1 MKLGWAIVAG
11 IVLGAGLAWWTARDT
26 PAEAARAQAAHAQAG
41 ADARA
46 EAADPPLYR
55 WRDAAGRLQ
64 ITERPPKGR
73 PYERLQRQP
82 RDGIEV
88 HGDRD

>member
-1 MKLGWAIVAG
+1 MKPSWAIVAG
-11 IVLGAGLAWWTARDT
+11 IALGVGLAWWAARDT
-26 PAEAARAQAAHAQAG
+26 PAETARDQAR

-73 PYERLQRQP
+73 PYERLPRQP
-82 RDGIEV
+82 RDWIEV

>member
-1 MKLGWAIVAG
+1 LKPGWAIAAG
-11 IVLGAGLAWWTARDT
+11 IALGAGLAWWAARDT
-26 PAEAARAQAAHAQAG
+26 PAETARAQ
-41 ADARA
+41 ARA
-46 EAADPPLYR
+46 EAADSPLYR
-55 WRDAAGRLQ
+55 WRDAAGQLQ

-88 HGDRD
+88 HGDHD